1 ATLLDVLRMQ
11 GVGPKTVAVLY
22 KELRIKSLEDLAEA
36 AKAGRI
42 RGLKGMGGK
51 KEQLILQAIE
61 ERQRFAGRH
70 LLSRATEMAET
81 LVAYLKEQAPAATI
95 AAVGSVR

>member
-1 ATLLDVLRMQ
+1 MLRLQ

-22 KELRIKSLEDLAEA
+22 RELRSRRASTISAAA

-42 RGLKGMGGK
+42 RGLKGMGAK

-61 ERQRFAGRH
+61 ERQRIRGRH
-70 LLSRATEMAET
+70 LLSRRHRD
-81 LVAYLKEQAPAATI
+81 
-95 AAVGSVR
+95 VRR